1 MLPHGIARA
10 PERPWSAYRLRTGGQ
25 FWRLKESE
33 EVEEPLGEQG
43 GSRRFVRRQGGVG
56 EQVLT
61 AEI

>member
-1 MLPHGIARA
+1 MVGV
-10 PERPWSAYRLRTGGQ
+10 RLRTGGQ

-33 EVEEPLGEQG
+33 EVEEPLSEQG